1 MSENDGNNNDGN
13 NDDGNNDD
21 GNNDERKA
29 VRVTIFGEDYLIRS
43 EMGQAYT
50 ERCARYVDSAIQEA
64 HVRGHVAEPHKAA
77 ILAAM
82 QITDRF
88 FRAQAEKEEMERM
101 VGDRVS
107 QLSSRIETALAD
119 QA

>member
-1 MSENDGNNNDGN
+1 MTENEGNGGDRN
-13 NDDGNNDD
+13 
-21 GNNDERKA
+21 A

-88 FRAQAEKEEMERM
+88 FRAQADREDLRREM
-101 VGDRVS
+101 GDRVT
-107 QLSSRIETALAD
+107 QMRERIEGVLGAGD
-119 QA
+119 

>member
-1 MSENDGNNNDGN
+1 MSENETDNG
-13 NDDGNNDD
+13 
-21 GNNDERKA
+21 ERQA

-43 EMGQAYT
+43 EMGEAYT

-64 HVRGHVAEPHKAA
+64 HVRGHVTEPHKAA

-88 FRAQAEKEEMERM
+88 FRAQAEKEEFERSI
-101 VGDRVS
+101 GNRLTELRSRVQS
-107 QLSSRIETALAD
+107 ALEPE
-119 QA
+119 

>member
-1 MSENDGNNNDGN
+1 MTEQESDNGD
-13 NDDGNNDD
+13 
-21 GNNDERKA
+21 RQA

-43 EMGQAYT
+43 EMGEAYT

-88 FRAQAEKEEMERM
+88 FRAQAEKEEFERSI
-101 VGDRVS
+101 GKRLLELRGRV
-107 QLSSRIETALAD
+107 
-119 QA
+119 QATLPTD